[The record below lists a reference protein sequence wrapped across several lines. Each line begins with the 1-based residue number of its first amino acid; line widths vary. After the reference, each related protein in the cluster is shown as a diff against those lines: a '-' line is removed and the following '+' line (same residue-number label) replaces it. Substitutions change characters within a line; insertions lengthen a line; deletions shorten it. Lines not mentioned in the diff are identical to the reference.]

1 MSNNLAQGDY
11 IIKMW
16 SHDLHIIALPNSLTE
31 WRLKWV
37 SHASGAIELLSI
49 LEFNDVPTLEK
60 LEKKARE
67 RAVHHMIGY
76 INQLQEK
83 DFAMTAV
90 EHR

>member
-1 MSNNLAQGDY
+1 MSSDIAQGDY
-11 IIKMW
+11 IIRMW
-16 SHDLHIIALPNSLTE
+16 SHDLHIIALPNSPAE
-31 WRLKWV
+31 WRLQWV
-37 SHASGAIELLSI
+37 SHASGAVELLSI
-49 LEFNDVPTLEK
+49 LEFNNVPTLER
-60 LEKKARE
+60 LERKARE

>member
-1 MSNNLAQGDY
+1 MSNLAQGDY

-16 SHDLHIIALPNSLTE
+16 SHDLHITALPNSLTE

-37 SHASGAIELLSI
+37 SHASGAVELLSI